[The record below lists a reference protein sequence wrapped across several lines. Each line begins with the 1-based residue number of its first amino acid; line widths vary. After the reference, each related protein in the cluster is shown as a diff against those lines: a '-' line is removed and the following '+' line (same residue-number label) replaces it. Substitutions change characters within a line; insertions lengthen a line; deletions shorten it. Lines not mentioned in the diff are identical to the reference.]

1 MTLDQ
6 LHEQLKIGEV
16 KELPVVVK
24 ADVQGS
30 VEVLNEML
38 PKLSNDQVKLKV
50 ILANVGAVNESDV
63 LLASTSGAV
72 IVAFNVKP
80 ERKAAELAQRE
91 DVDIRSTRSF
101 TSCWTNCRRPWLD
114 CWLRSSRKAIWAA
127 PKCATRSA

>member
-1 MTLDQ
+1 M
-6 LHEQLKIGEV
+6 
-16 KELPVVVK
+16 VK

-50 ILANVGAVNESDV
+50 IQASVGAVNESDV
-63 LLASTSGAV
+63 LLASASGAV
-72 IVAFNVKP
+72 IVAFNVRP

-91 DVDIRSTRSF
+91 ERGHPQLHDHLRDCS
-101 TSCWTNCRRPWLD
+101 TNCRRPWLD
-114 CWLRSSRKAIWAA
+114 CWRRSSRNSISAA

>member
-1 MTLDQ
+1 MWAMCLSWARCTARCAQCSTIVAAPSSRLVLRHPSKFWACRACPKRATNFRWRMKPRHDISSSVRLTLDQ

-50 ILANVGAVNESDV
+50 IHA
-63 LLASTSGAV
+63 
-72 IVAFNVKP
+72 
-80 ERKAAELAQRE
+80 
-91 DVDIRSTRSF
+91 
-101 TSCWTNCRRPWLD
+101 
-114 CWLRSSRKAIWAA
+114 
-127 PKCATRSA
+127 